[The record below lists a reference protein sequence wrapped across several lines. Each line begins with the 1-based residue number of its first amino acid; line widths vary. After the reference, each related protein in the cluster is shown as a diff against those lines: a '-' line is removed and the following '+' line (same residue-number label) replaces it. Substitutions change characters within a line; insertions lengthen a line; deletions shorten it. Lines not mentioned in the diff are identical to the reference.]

1 MPCTTHSAIRMAVRS
16 SRISIK
22 GEGRTEVV
30 PTRATQPGY
39 ALVVMPCLTALST
52 GAHGSAA
59 ISGSA
64 FDVIASK
71 VIEST
76 SKRSPRARLGLDGRA
91 AIVISDTRTMSSYR
105 DEVSERE
112 ATTTRGRGGSRG
124 SLCFSL
130 LVPSSSLLLLSCL
143 SPSACLPGSWS
154 CLLATPSISVH
165 HHHHLVF

>member
-1 MPCTTHSAIRMAVRS
+1 MPNARQYTMPCATHSTIRMAVRS
-16 SRISIK
+16 STISIK

-39 ALVVMPCLTALST
+39 AMLSMPSFKTAST

-76 SKRSPRARLGLDGRA
+76 SKRSPRARLGLGGRA
-91 AIVISDTRTMSSYR
+91 AIVISDTSEGQRAIARRYAASSN
-105 DEVSERE
+105 SIHLFPP
-112 ATTTRGRGGSRG
+112 GSQSFP
-124 SLCFSL
+124 SLAL
-130 LVPSSSLLLLSCL
+130 LVRLCKISSSPP
-143 SPSACLPGSWS
+143 PSTGVLQYIAQS
-154 CLLATPSISVH
+154 
-165 HHHHLVF
+165 